1 MSLTFSIVVNTY
13 NRAASLENT
22 LKSFDYLRYPD
33 YEVIAVNGPST
44 DATEQLLQRYASRIK
59 IGHCPEAN
67 LSVSRN
73 IGIGMAR
80 GDVVCFIDDDG
91 IPEPGWLDGLAAAY
105 LANPRLGGVGGFVR
119 DHTGVDYQ
127 CRYIVC
133 NRYGD
138 AVFHDHAENAR
149 IEEQAHTEQFYS
161 LIGVNSSFRREAL
174 LEIGGF
180 DEEYAYFLD
189 ETDVCVRL
197 VDAGWKI
204 KAIPGAE
211 VHHKYAPS
219 HLRNEKKLPTN
230 LYFTTR
236 SKVYFQYRNALP
248 GTEANAVFA
257 QAAKVKNQILWDVDH
272 LRNLSLIDDPR
283 HAQLRDDVRR
293 GFCDGTRDAYAFPA
307 GRPIP
312 PEVLAADAQFLP
324 FAPRLP
330 FEARRQ
336 LILISQDYPPRNCGG
351 IGVFMHRLA
360 EALAEEGHEV
370 SVITKSAGR
379 HTVDLENG
387 VWVHRIPQADHGA
400 RDYPRLPNLP
410 RDIRNHAYTVYDE
423 ALRIQ
428 AQRGGSVTLSA
439 IWDLEAAA
447 CVASQ
452 AFTNYVYLVTTYQLS
467 VPTKP
472 DWQNNAHYLEHHV
485 NAMIAGERWLMASA
499 QQLIASTHGIWEDI
513 GRLNPDLQTRNPVP
527 IIPFGLPSA
536 PQCAPARSESPDA
549 AINVLYVGRF
559 ELRKGVDLLFDAIP
573 ELLERHAQLHF
584 RMVGDDTLLVGE
596 TTLKQRFLSRL
607 GSQPKWL
614 DRVHFL
620 GFVDDETLSAE
631 YAGCDVFVAPS
642 RYESFGL
649 IYLEAMRWGKPCIG
663 SRAGGIPDVLTA
675 DCGFLPPPGDAAALG
690 AAIETL
696 VSQPGLRRDMG
707 LAGKLRFERLYSM
720 SAFTARLLDAIAK
733 PGTP

>member
-1 MSLTFSIVVNTY
+1 MKFSIVVNTY
-13 NRAASLENT
+13 NRAVSLENT
-22 LKSFDYLRYPD
+22 LQSFDHLRYPD

-44 DATEQLLQRYASRIK
+44 DATEQLLQRYAGRIR
-59 IGHCPEAN
+59 IGQCPVTN

-80 GDVVCFIDDDG
+80 GDIVCFIDDDG

-105 LANPRLGGVGGFVR
+105 GEDPRLGGVGGFVR

-133 NRYGD
+133 NRCGD
-138 AVFHDHAENAR
+138 ADFYDQAEPAR
-149 IEEQAHTEQFYS
+149 IEERAYADRFYS
-161 LIGVNSSFRREAL
+161 LIGVNSSFRRAAL

-189 ETDVCVRL
+189 ETDVCARL
-197 VDAGWKI
+197 ADAGWKI
-204 KAIPGAE
+204 RTIPGAE

-219 HLRNEKKLPTN
+219 HLRNEKKIPTS

-236 SKVYFQYRNALP
+236 SKVYFQYRNAVP
-248 GTEANAVFA
+248 GVDANKVFA
-257 QAAKVKNQILWDVDH
+257 QAIHVRNQIRWDVDH
-272 LRNLSLIDDPR
+272 LRNLGLIDEVR
-283 HAQLRDDVRR
+283 HAQLGDDVQR
-293 GFCDGTRDAYAFPA
+293 GFADGTRDAYAFPA

-312 PEVLAADAQFLP
+312 ATALAIDARYLR
-324 FAPRLP
+324 FAPLLP
-330 FEARRQ
+330 FEERRQ
-336 LILISQDYPPRNCGG
+336 LILISQDYPPRSCGG

-360 EALAEEGHEV
+360 EALAGLGHEV
-370 SVITKSAGR
+370 SVITKSTSR

-387 VWVHRIPQADHGA
+387 VWVHRIAQTDHGE

-410 RDIRNHAYTVYDE
+410 HDIRNHAYSVYDE
-423 ALRIQ
+423 AMRIQ
-428 AQRGGSVTLSA
+428 ALRGSSTTLSA

-447 CVASQ
+447 CIASQ
-452 AFTNYVYLVTTYQLS
+452 AFNNYVYLVTTYQLS

-472 DWQNNAHYLEHHV
+472 DWQTNAHYLEHHV
-485 NAMIAGERWLMASA
+485 NAMIAGERWLIASA
-499 QQLIASTHGIWEDI
+499 QHLIASTHGIWDDI
-513 GRLNPDLQTRNPVP
+513 SRLNPDLQPRNPVP

-536 PQCAPARSESPDA
+536 PQCAPVRSESPDA

-559 ELRKGVDLLFDAIP
+559 ELRKGVDLLFDVIP
-573 ELLERHAQLHF
+573 DLLERHAQVHF

-596 TTLKQRFLSRL
+596 TTLKQRFLSRF

-663 SRAGGIPDVLTA
+663 SRAGGIPDVLTE
-675 DCGFLPPPGDAAALG
+675 DCGFLPPPGDAAALA
-690 AAIETL
+690 AAIDTL
-696 VSQPGLRRDMG
+696 VGQPGLRREMG
-707 LAGKLRFERLYSM
+707 QAGKLRFEQFYSM
-720 SAFTARLLDAIAK
+720 SAFTARLLDAIVK
-733 PGTP
+733 PGVP